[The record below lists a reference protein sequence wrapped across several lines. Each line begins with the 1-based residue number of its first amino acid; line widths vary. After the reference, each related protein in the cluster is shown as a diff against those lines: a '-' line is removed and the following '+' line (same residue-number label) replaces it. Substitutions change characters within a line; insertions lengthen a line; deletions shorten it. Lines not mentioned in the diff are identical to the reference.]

1 MAGNPNNTHLTDA
14 ALAELDRLHAETG
27 TSCDKWLK
35 ACMATFNAYQPMR
48 QRLTDAESRLAE
60 AERERYQLRALA
72 DTARDGMRQLGE
84 ALEASRAEVED
95 IRQQRDYWQEEA
107 VEMRRYK
114 EASESLLA
122 GLRGA
127 LEEAGDVIHACFCET
142 EEIRGKVCHPSCIA
156 INTALTITPAS
167 AANRTD
173 EETEAANGR

>member
-35 ACMATFNAYQPMR
+35 ACMATFNAYQP
-48 QRLTDAESRLAE
+48 
-60 AERERYQLRALA
+60 
-72 DTARDGMRQLGE
+72 MRQLGE